1 MESKQHATK
10 QPMLLK
16 KSKRKSKL
24 PWNKGKWKHKNSKYM
39 DTAKAFPRGKVKA
52 IQAYLRKQEKSQVK
66 KSNLTPKGIG
76 ERRTN
81 KA

>member
-1 MESKQHATK
+1 
-10 QPMLLK
+10 
-16 KSKRKSKL
+16 
-24 PWNKGKWKHKNSKYM
+24 M